1 MIMRMN
7 MPKKL
12 LTALLAVV
20 FALSLAAC
28 NNNTPN
34 NGKAEMMT
42 ITDLIGRTVTVPVNP
57 QRIAAVTGPS
67 YEMVF
72 MLGAHERIAMTKSGH
87 TTNYPV
93 ALLTNP
99 ALANYAGVA
108 ANPSST
114 VNIEDYL
121 RRDIDMVI
129 YYDNVLELKKFDAV
143 GMPAVVLTLN
153 TGLLDSLE
161 TVMAQTLD
169 EYIESSTVAVRTLAN
184 ILGGNAVSKYEK
196 WYEYCKEKMTM
207 LHERTAT
214 LTDAQRKTVYWGNT
228 WGENILSSYALKNRA
243 YEIWLCGGTLVGP
256 LAGNGNFPEVTTEQ
270 LFTWDPDII
279 LVDNHGNYPQL
290 VIKDMMKDNSRWAPL
305 SAVKNKQ
312 IYRIPAGIFFMDK
325 GTTTA
330 LMMLW
335 LSTIVQ
341 PELFADINIIEEIKY
356 YYREFYEYE
365 LSDEYAQKVLEGWY
379 ERLGDEPDL

>member
-1 MIMRMN
+1 MRIN